1 LGSETQSRRLG
12 ADNEGTWEKETWS
25 YCRWPSQAFG
35 IDEGALGS
43 TAESGRE
50 EVKVTRIFASTRAA
64 FR

>member
-1 LGSETQSRRLG
+1 LGSEAQSRRLR
-12 ADNEGTWEKETWS
+12 ANNEGAWKKETRS
-25 YCRWPSQAFG
+25 YCRWPSQALG

-43 TAESGRE
+43 PSESGRE